1 MNVPETYLGALMLAA
16 LAMFCW
22 GSWPNSLKMT
32 GKWRWELYYL
42 DFALGLFVCALVAA
56 FVLGSIGTTVGFTD
70 GITIASRKNLAM
82 AMAAGGA
89 FNLANMLLTGAVVVA
104 GMSVA
109 LPIAMGVTLITG
121 VAWGRVVRPV
131 GNPALEIGGAVVV
144 FASVV
149 LLARAFQ
156 RAQSS
161 RTAPPLTDK
170 WGRPRAAPKP
180 TAVTGVT
187 LSIVAGILMSTF
199 PPVLQLAR
207 KDDIELTPVILAACF
222 AAGVLATTPFLN
234 LYFVNLPVQGQPIR
248 LKRYIEGTK
257 WQHLFGLLGG
267 VVWMIGGLA
276 AFSLLATPDT
286 VRGAAETGNA
296 VSRGAGVLGGLW
308 GLFYWKEFAD
318 VGSSP
323 NTSARGAILL
333 SLVGVVLIA
342 VAPFFNG

>member
-1 MNVPETYLGALMLAA
+1 M
-16 LAMFCW
+16 
-22 GSWPNSLKMT
+22 
-32 GKWRWELYYL
+32 
-42 DFALGLFVCALVAA
+42 
-56 FVLGSIGTTVGFTD
+56 
-70 GITIASRKNLAM
+70 
-82 AMAAGGA
+82 
-89 FNLANMLLTGAVVVA
+89 
-104 GMSVA
+104 
-109 LPIAMGVTLITG
+109 
-121 VAWGRVVRPV
+121 
-131 GNPALEIGGAVVV
+131 
-144 FASVV
+144 
-149 LLARAFQ
+149 
-156 RAQSS
+156 
-161 RTAPPLTDK
+161 
-170 WGRPRAAPKP
+170 
-180 TAVTGVT
+180 
-187 LSIVAGILMSTF
+187 SIVAGILMSTF